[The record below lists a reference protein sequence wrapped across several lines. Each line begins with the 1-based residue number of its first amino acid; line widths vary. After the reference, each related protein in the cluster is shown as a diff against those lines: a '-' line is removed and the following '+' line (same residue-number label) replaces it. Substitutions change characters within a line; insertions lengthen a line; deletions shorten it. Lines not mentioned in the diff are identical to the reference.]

1 MSITRPRHGVRDGDT
16 AARVPVAPRVPQQR
30 HGLARGQRTGDGAG
44 PDGEPRTSTRV
55 IRAALP
61 EASQQ
66 RETQLTQHDDG
77 HHVRPHD
84 GMRSVS
90 LRPLREST
98 AHTDTQIFVCAPV
111 KAGGES
117 ARGCDL
123 TRWQTGIIMT
133 GYSCERMSTETAQPE
148 VCSASSW
155 DRTARAPSC
164 HLTPLQV
171 RQRVE
176 QLPNGVQQRPGR

>member
-61 EASQQ
+61 EASQP

-98 AHTDTQIFVCAPV
+98 AHTDTQILLMRQWSRGASFLGSPGASPCKLIRKMTVSCFLRITHTALAGPRGLWH
-111 KAGGES
+111 AGGQDDIPTR
-117 ARGCDL
+117 RG
-123 TRWQTGIIMT
+123 GH
-133 GYSCERMSTETAQPE
+133 P
-148 VCSASSW
+148 
-155 DRTARAPSC
+155 
-164 HLTPLQV
+164 
-171 RQRVE
+171 
-176 QLPNGVQQRPGR
+176 